1 MPIINFFFTVMS
13 EITTTTGVLP
23 IEANFLTRTDVR
35 ANARLNEIYECSEDL
50 RTSEGVKYSISL
62 RMGAHL
68 TKSNEWFKSN
78 EAKELMAEE
87 GIEWSKKEFVEK
99 STGISYT
106 WFCKLVK
113 AAKWDEV
120 IRDAYR
126 SYNEEH
132 NGTLS
137 IEGLNKFAS
146 SVNLD
151 ELLEAN
157 GEDELEDAIINAVLL
172 EQETEAA
179 EVNAAPET
187 IFTISFKCESG
198 NVAARIDELGN
209 LITTNSDAQ
218 IIDAIA
224 FLRSKLS

>member
-1 MPIINFFFTVMS
+1 MS

-23 IEANFLTRTDVR
+23 IEANFLTRADVR
-35 ANARLNEIYECSEDL
+35 SNARLNEIYECSEDL

-62 RMGAHL
+62 RMAAHL
-68 TKSNEWFKSN
+68 TKSNEWFKSDA
-78 EAKELMAEE
+78 AKELMAEE

-120 IRDAYR
+120 VRDAYR
-126 SYNEEH
+126 RYNEEH

-151 ELLEAN
+151 ELLAAS
-157 GEDELEDAIINAVLL
+157 GDEGLEDAIIEAVLL
-172 EQETEAA
+172 EEESEAA
-179 EVNAAPET
+179 EGNALET
-187 IFTISFKCESG
+187 IFTISFKCEGG
-198 NVAARIDELGN
+198 NVAARIDENGN

-218 IIDAIA
+218 ILDAIA

>member
-1 MPIINFFFTVMS
+1 MS
-13 EITTTTGVLP
+13 NIVTTTGVLP

-35 ANARLNEIYECSEDL
+35 SNARLNEIHECSEDL

-62 RMGAHL
+62 RMAAHL
-68 TKSNEWFKSN
+68 TKSNEWFKSDS
-78 EAKELMAEE
+78 AKELMAEE
-87 GIEWSKKEFVEK
+87 GIQWSKKEFVEK

-126 SYNEEH
+126 RYNEEH

-146 SVNLD
+146 SVNLE
-151 ELLEAN
+151 ELLAAS
-157 GEDELEDAIINAVLL
+157 GDEGLEDAIIEAVLL
-172 EQETEAA
+172 EEESEVAESNSIET
-179 EVNAAPET
+179 V
-187 IFTISFKCESG
+187 FTISFKCESG
-198 NVAARIDELGN
+198 NVAARIDEHGN

-218 IIDAIA
+218 ILDAIA